1 MSSTEPSSVLE
12 IESVRGTESAGPG
25 PAAVPPDEDLV
36 RRILAGET
44 GLFATLV
51 RRHNQRVY
59 RVARGVLGDDA
70 QAEDL
75 AQEAW
80 VRVFE
85 RLAQFEGR
93 AQFSTWLTRIVL
105 HEGWARS
112 RKARRS
118 KPLTEE
124 IANTEGWMGASTDPE
139 MRTLSSEIREYLEKA
154 MDALPEIYRIVLVL
168 RDVEELSTAE
178 TADALR
184 LTENAVK
191 VRLHRARAM
200 IRGDLLRRVG
210 PGVREVFSFRG
221 DRCDRMVRAVLT
233 RLGDRLPA

>member
-1 MSSTEPSSVLE
+1 MKEPAPLQPFSPE
-12 IESVRGTESAGPG
+12 I
-25 PAAVPPDEDLV
+25 PDEEVV
-36 RRILAGET
+36 RRVAAGEPE
-44 GLFATLV
+44 LFEILL

-80 VRVFE
+80 VRAYQH
-85 RLAQFEGR
+85 LGDFEGR
-93 AQFSTWLTRIVL
+93 ARFSTWLIRIVL

-112 RKARRS
+112 RKAKRLEPIGDEGETS
-118 KPLTEE
+118 EE
-124 IANTEGWMGASTDPE
+124 YMSAAPDPE
-139 MRTLSSEIREYLEKA
+139 SRALSSEMRGYLESA
-154 MDALPEIYRIVLVL
+154 VDSIPDPYRVVLML

-178 TADALR
+178 AAETLG

-200 IRGDLLRRVG
+200 VRQELAVRVG
-210 PGVREVFSFRG
+210 ESVREAFPFLGVR
-221 DRCDRMVRAVLT
+221 CDEMVRKVMLRVRGSA
-233 RLGDRLPA
+233 GPPAA